1 MRAGALHNPTIVPQF
16 DHFSCVFV
24 RRARS
29 NNAVAVLR
37 YEYKA
42 PTCFLNALIYII
54 TNHIAQPSFK
64 IPSITT
70 TSFLFL
76 LLLLLTL
83 HRLVTNMAITA
94 PTQTALL
101 VTAIGSPVT
110 SVSNWPI
117 PQPGPKQVQIRVT
130 VGGLNPHDQK
140 ARDIGLF
147 IRDDLPAILGNDVVG
162 VVIGLG
168 EGASRFKTGDRVFG
182 QTSMKMESKALQE
195 YAVLDEEFAAEVPE
209 GVGEDKAA
217 TLPTNI
223 VAGNP
228 MPYL

>member
-1 MRAGALHNPTIVPQF
+1 MCICKEGTP
-16 DHFSCVFV
+16 
-24 RRARS
+24 
-29 NNAVAVLR
+29 NNAIAVLR
-37 YEYKA
+37 HEYEA

-54 TNHIAQPSFK
+54 INHLAQPSFT

-70 TSFLFL
+70 ISFLFL

-83 HRLVTNMAITA
+83 HRLVPNMAITA

-110 SVSNWPI
+110 SVSNCPI
-117 PQPGPKQVQIRVT
+117 LQPGPKQDQIRVT
-130 VGGLNPHDQK
+130 GGSLNPHDQK
-140 ARDIGLF
+140 ARDIGLL

-162 VVIGLG
+162 VVIALG
-168 EGASRFKTGDRVFG
+168 EGAGRFMSGDRVFG
-182 QTSMKMESKALQE
+182 QASMKMESKALQE
-195 YAVLDEEFAAEVPE
+195 CAVLDEEFAAEVPE

>member
-1 MRAGALHNPTIVPQF
+1 
-16 DHFSCVFV
+16 
-24 RRARS
+24 
-29 NNAVAVLR
+29 
-37 YEYKA
+37 
-42 PTCFLNALIYII
+42 
-54 TNHIAQPSFK
+54 
-64 IPSITT
+64 
-70 TSFLFL
+70 
-76 LLLLLTL
+76 
-83 HRLVTNMAITA
+83 MAITA

-162 VVIGLG
+162 VVIALG

-182 QTSMKMESKALQE
+182 QASMKMESKALQV